1 MSNTELA
8 KQLGVDVNTV
18 ESMMKTLAYRKS
30 YNSRPD
36 VVAKRKVYTA
46 TRNAR
51 LSLLSKLM
59 RENA

>member
-18 ESMMKTLAYRKS
+18 ESMLKTLAYRKS

-36 VVAKRKVYTA
+36 VVEKRKIYTKR
-46 TRNAR
+46 RNER

-59 RENA
+59 KGGE

>member
-8 KQLGVDVNTV
+8 KTLGVDVNTL
-18 ESMMKTLAYRKS
+18 ESMMKTLAYRKT

-36 VVAKRKVYTA
+36 VREKRKLYTQA
-46 TRNAR
+46 RNAR

-59 RENA
+59 KGGE